1 MAAALGKAIITGAT
15 GGLGSAFA
23 HYLAA
28 QGYDLLLMCK
38 YQHLLDIQASK
49 LKEDFPVEID
59 TIAGDLADK
68 ARVDEIVK
76 EIQWLKRVDYLI
88 NCAGYSENKRFS
100 EESIEAVLK
109 MIDVHVCST
118 VQLVHAVLP
127 GMMQRK
133 SGAIIT
139 VSSLA
144 AFLPAPGSSI
154 YSATKS
160 FLNSFMESIYMEV
173 HEYGIKVQ
181 ALCPGLT
188 HTNFHARSQSN
199 IDTPCIDLWMEADAV
214 VRHSF
219 HDLEDGNVI
228 SVPGFVNKSVKNT
241 VPVLPRKFY
250 YKLAEKINKEK
261 PLGGTEPDHA
271 KSAKY

>member
-1 MAAALGKAIITGAT
+1 MAITQGRTIITGAT
-15 GGLGSAFA
+15 GGIGSAFA
-23 HYLAA
+23 NHLAA
-28 QGYDLLLMCK
+28 QGYNLLLMCK
-38 YQHLLDIQASK
+38 YQHLLDLQAQK
-49 LKEDFPVEID
+49 LQEKFSIKID

-68 ARVDEIVK
+68 DKVDCIVK
-76 EIQWLKRVDYLI
+76 EIKQLEHIDYLI
-88 NCAGYSENKRFS
+88 NCAGYSENKQFS
-100 EESIEAVLK
+100 EENIDAVLQ
-109 MIDVHVCST
+109 MIEVHVCST
-118 VQLVHAVLP
+118 VKFVHAVLP
-127 GMMQRK
+127 GMMKRK
-133 SGAIIT
+133 RGTIIT

-160 FLNSFMESIYMEV
+160 FLNSFMESIHMEV

-181 ALCPGLT
+181 SLCPGLT

-199 IDTPCIDLWMEADAV
+199 IDTPCIDLWMEADEV

-250 YKLAEKINKEK
+250 YKLAEKIKTGN
-261 PLGGTEPDHA
+261 H
-271 KSAKY
+271 